1 MTVNLDKSETELEWK
16 GPGVAN
22 LHARFDYLNPDVKS
36 VQKSITPSIYKVGKE
51 VQMSHNGTDKFAP
64 IASAHGKLTSSCST
78 ATHSEGGIYISSQ
91 DKTLVA
97 EGVCSKMFFI
107 KELSHT
113 INLHPSFFGPRTEGY
128 LKEKLNRDVEGTCTG
143 RFGYIIA
150 VLTTLTVSA
159 GTIQPGTGMAEF
171 VIKYSAIVLKPFKGE
186 VVDGIVGQVNKM
198 GFFVEVGPLQAFVSS
213 HLIPSDLKFD
223 PNANPPCFSSDED
236 QATIE
241 KGTRIRLKIVGTRVD
256 ATEIFAI
263 GTIKEDYLG
272 PID

>member
-1 MTVNLDKSETELEWK
+1 
-16 GPGVAN
+16 
-22 LHARFDYLNPDVKS
+22 
-36 VQKSITPSIYKVGKE
+36 
-51 VQMSHNGTDKFAP
+51 
-64 IASAHGKLTSSCST
+64 
-78 ATHSEGGIYISSQ
+78 
-91 DKTLVA
+91 
-97 EGVCSKMFFI
+97 MFFI

-113 INLHPSFFGPRTEGY
+113 INLHPSFFGPRTQSF
-128 LKEKLNRDVEGTCTG
+128 LQDKLNRDVEGTCSG

-150 VLTTLTVSA
+150 VLTIRSISA

-272 PID
+272 PIDYN

>member
-1 MTVNLDKSETELEWK
+1 MNRV
-16 GPGVAN
+16 
-22 LHARFDYLNPDVKS
+22 
-36 VQKSITPSIYKVGKE
+36 
-51 VQMSHNGTDKFAP
+51 
-64 IASAHGKLTSSCST
+64 
-78 ATHSEGGIYISSQ
+78 SSQ
-91 DKTLVA
+91 LTAHFLQYFNRKGWNIGGSNKKTRRGGLEDVLYCTN
-97 EGVCSKMFFI
+97 GQLP

-113 INLHPSFFGPRTEGY
+113 INLHPSFFGPRTAKF
-128 LKEKLNRDVEGTCTG
+128 LDEKLSRDVEGTCTG

-150 VLTTLTVSA
+150 VLSTLDVSA

-263 GTIKEDYLG
+263 GTIKVCSCSLTSCYVSRTNSQPSFILFYIANLLRRTILDLSIE
-272 PID
+272 

>member
-1 MTVNLDKSETELEWK
+1 MSKALVLVRPQLYHYHFPLMRIQIFRT
-16 GPGVAN
+16 
-22 LHARFDYLNPDVKS
+22 RFPFLMN
-36 VQKSITPSIYKVGKE
+36 QKTAPPS
-51 VQMSHNGTDKFAP
+51 
-64 IASAHGKLTSSCST
+64 
-78 ATHSEGGIYISSQ
+78 
-91 DKTLVA
+91 
-97 EGVCSKMFFI
+97 
-107 KELSHT
+107 
-113 INLHPSFFGPRTEGY
+113 
-128 LKEKLNRDVEGTCTG
+128 G

-150 VLTTLTVSA
+150 VLSTLDVSA

>member
-1 MTVNLDKSETELEWK
+1 
-16 GPGVAN
+16 
-22 LHARFDYLNPDVKS
+22 
-36 VQKSITPSIYKVGKE
+36 
-51 VQMSHNGTDKFAP
+51 
-64 IASAHGKLTSSCST
+64 
-78 ATHSEGGIYISSQ
+78 
-91 DKTLVA
+91 
-97 EGVCSKMFFI
+97 MFFI
-107 KELSHT
+107 VRIWPTGSSLLVIVRLGDRKELSHT
-113 INLHPSFFGPRTEGY
+113 INLHPSFFGPRTSKFLED
-128 LKEKLNRDVEGTCTG
+128 KLNRDVEGTCTG

-150 VLTTLTVSA
+150 VLKTLSISA

-171 VIKYSAIVLKPFKGE
+171 VMKYSAIVLKPFKGE